1 MNKLDFNGG
10 AYRCEVVEGAI
21 FEGNAGNLVA
31 HFATDTITLHDRA
44 TRSAVSILSSRTEN
58 LQINGSVVSFEQAQ
72 TIIENAIKQGGGG
85 GASSADAVSYDNS
98 KSGFSATNVQDA
110 IDEVGAKERK
120 VKYIHIVTADESF
133 MHIQFLDRNE
143 LVAIWNAISNGENIE
158 VVVRIVT
165 PAGMDEYT
173 EIYLQLCLHNRRG
186 LRFEALFDSHNLI
199 QPNFVKVKIEIEIPA
214 GDPFNGL
221 MYVYPMEFSL
231 TENEYEQLKTLG
243 SLRGDALYFITD

>member
-21 FEGNAGNLVA
+21 FEGNACNLVA

-110 IDEVGAKERK
+110 IDEVGANLGGFLFEHISQDDYDNLPTKE
-120 VKYIHIVTADESF
+120 
-133 MHIQFLDRNE
+133 
-143 LVAIWNAISNGENIE
+143 
-158 VVVRIVT
+158 
-165 PAGMDEYT
+165 
-173 EIYLQLCLHNRRG
+173 
-186 LRFEALFDSHNLI
+186 
-199 QPNFVKVKIEIEIPA
+199 PN
-214 GDPFNGL
+214 
-221 MYVYPMEFSL
+221 Y
-231 TENEYEQLKTLG
+231 
-243 SLRGDALYFITD
+243 LYFITD